1 MLRRLSRLLAPVA
14 RLEPLKPQIE
24 RSNPR
29 HVLNSNFI
37 STVKE
42 VSDEQKQ
49 FTITNYETRIWV
61 NHYLEAVFQRDLNQ
75 AFHILS
81 KFKDKCRVNRN
92 RSSFPRNVQLYI
104 SCLSTMVA
112 QVASTSDGSQREF
125 NEIKAAKEELD
136 QLPPFIV
143 QNALPSQVAQIR
155 MQLVVALARNSDKTP
170 KQHSLRRH
178 AARNLALSYTQ
189 EHHFSRQ
196 HLENFVASGYPEA
209 LRSFKALWPDFG
221 HDLDDHTACV
231 DVKPYLDS
239 SGSMS
244 FSSLN
249 DFIKSTRFQYHSDTR
264 PMYQIFDSLDSD
276 EKATF
281 LDAYLKHNRARQLEV
296 EHYCGALQQ
305 AFTPRHHNSAFQK
318 FSTVHNQW
326 LLQWHTTIVEALK
339 TLDPVQNQ
347 SLSKFAFF
355 YTTYPVEK
363 LASLVISNM
372 LSLTLASGLVGTL
385 KMAKAISN
393 SFKQSLRT
401 DPKLKPIMK
410 QVNHYLNQEDSIE
423 FFCGMIKLVLE
434 KCVLPRDSFLVRS
447 VQGQSLFSAGYEK
460 SSTDRSA
467 FYKSGIIT
475 LNREIL
481 NLFQTYVDLLHG
493 GSVLL
498 PMLCPPDKWVSP
510 TEGGYLEGLAPLVR
524 SSDEKTTSKYINKAH
539 TTGQL
544 KSVYDVLTELGSLRW
559 VINSKMLE
567 TYTEGLEIKEG
578 FLLIPA
584 PLPELK
590 VRDIPEPKVSS
601 YGTDD
606 EYKEAMRAFT
616 KQKQE
621 AENEYFGLRGN
632 RISYELINKVASS
645 FDANGDVLYLPHNL
659 DFRGRVYPAVSSL
672 SHHNE
677 DLIRSILM
685 FWDAKPLGPDGFNW
699 IKYQLANL
707 YSKSKLDM
715 NESIAFVDLNWSNII
730 DSASRPFNGDQWWTK
745 GDNPWQS
752 LALCKEIWLISEF
765 EGPPAEYRSRIPV
778 HQDGTCN
785 GLQHYAA
792 LGGDKEAAKAVNLLP
807 SEDRNDIYIKVLELV
822 KSKILDDLK
831 SDEKYRKDMAEIS
844 HPLLLRK
851 LIKRTVMTT
860 VYGVT
865 YFGAARQIEENID
878 QFSKDTNAV
887 VSSKYSTGQVATYIA
902 GKVLLSITE
911 LFSGA
916 QAIQDWLLRNCLRC
930 VKSFSADDVRSL
942 KNIDFFGLKH
952 YQPMMWSSV
961 SGFPVVQ
968 LYRYDVK
975 KEIVTPLQKVMVLQ
989 KSRVSH
995 MNVRKQLNAVAPNFI
1010 HSLDAIHLQMTCLR
1024 ANQQGLNFAG
1034 VHDSFWTH
1042 ACDVDTLNKIIREEF
1057 VRLHH
1062 SHIIPNLRDD
1072 MIYTNRSGMQ
1082 VVWVNNSES
1091 PAFVNEI
1098 QRLRQEYSLK
1108 TSRKGKKFFSECL
1121 EIEIQNPEHVLVL
1134 VDRHKPRLWFQSR
1147 DSSAVAERYDED
1159 TGEEQPVSTKT
1170 HTPVLVM
1177 VNILPEPPVGKLDID
1192 QVLESKYF
1200 FS

>member
-14 RLEPLKPQIE
+14 RLEPLKPHLE

-37 STVKE
+37 SSVKE

-49 FTITNYETRIWV
+49 YTITNYDTRIWV
-61 NHYLEAVFQRDLNQ
+61 NHYLEAVFQRDTNQ
-75 AFHILS
+75 ALHVLS

-112 QVASTSDGSQREF
+112 QAASTSDGSEREF
-125 NEIKAAKEELD
+125 NDIKAAKEELD
-136 QLPPFIV
+136 QIPSFIV
-143 QNALPSQVAQIR
+143 ENALPSQLTQIR
-155 MQLVVALARNSDKTP
+155 MQLIVALARNADKTP
-170 KQHSLRRH
+170 KQHSLRRQR
-178 AARNLALSYTQ
+178 ARNLALSFAQ
-189 EHHFSRQ
+189 EHLLSPKL
-196 HLENFVASGYPEA
+196 LESFVASEYPEA

-221 HDLDDHTACV
+221 QSFDDQTV
-231 DVKPYLDS
+231 SIDVKPYLDS

-244 FSSLN
+244 FTSLN
-249 DFIKSTRFQYHSDTR
+249 DFIKSTRFQYRSDAR
-264 PMYQIFDSLDSD
+264 PMYQIFDSLDSA
-276 EKATF
+276 EKSRF
-281 LDAYLKHNRARQLEV
+281 FDAYLKHNRARQLEV

-305 AFTPRHHNSAFQK
+305 AFTPRYHNLAFQK
-318 FSTVHNQW
+318 FSTLHNQW
-326 LLQWHTTIVEALK
+326 LLQWHSTIVEALK
-339 TLDPVQNQ
+339 TLDPVQNR

-355 YTTYPVEK
+355 YTTSPAEK
-363 LASLVISNM
+363 LASLVLSNM

-401 DPKLKPIMK
+401 DQNLKPILK

-434 KCVLPRDSFLVRS
+434 TCVLPRDSILLRS
-447 VQGQSLFSAGYEK
+447 VEGQSLFSAGYEK

-475 LNREIL
+475 LNRDIL
-481 NLFQTYVDLLHG
+481 HLFQTYVDLLHG

-498 PMLCPPDKWVSP
+498 PMLCPPDKWISP

-539 TTGQL
+539 ATGQL

-567 TYTEGLEIKEG
+567 TYTEGLKIQKG

-584 PLPELK
+584 PLSELK
-590 VRDIPEPKVSS
+590 IREIPEPKKSS
-601 YGTDD
+601 YKTDD
-606 EYKEAMRAFT
+606 EYEGAKRAFA

-621 AENEYFGLRGN
+621 VENEYFGLRGN
-632 RISYELINKVASS
+632 RISYELINEVASS

-707 YSKSKLDM
+707 YSKTKLNMD
-715 NESIAFVDLNWSNII
+715 ESIAFVDQNWSSII
-730 DSASRPFNGDQWWTK
+730 DSASRPISGDQWWTK

-752 LALCKEIWLISEF
+752 LALCREIWLISEF
-765 EGPPAEYRSRIPV
+765 NGPPEEYRSRIPV

-822 KSKILDDLK
+822 KSKILNDFESQEKSSKDL
-831 SDEKYRKDMAEIS
+831 AEIS
-844 HPLLLRK
+844 YPLLLRK

-878 QFSKDTNAV
+878 HLSEDTKAIV
-887 VSSKYSTGQVATYIA
+887 TSKYSKGQVATYIA

-942 KNIDFFGLKH
+942 KHIDFFGLKH

-968 LYRYDVK
+968 LYRHDVK

-1042 ACDVDTLNKIIREEF
+1042 ACDVDALNTIIRQEF

-1082 VVWVNNSES
+1082 VVWVNNLES
-1091 PAFVNEI
+1091 PAFVDKV
-1098 QRLRQEYSLK
+1098 QQLRQKYTLQS
-1108 TSRKGKKFFSECL
+1108 SRKGKKFFNECL
-1121 EIEIQNPEHVLVL
+1121 EIEIQNPEHVLAL
-1134 VDRHKPRLWFQSR
+1134 VDQHKPRLWFQSGS
-1147 DSSAVAERYDED
+1147 SSAVAERYDED
-1159 TGEEQPVSTKT
+1159 TGEKQSVSTKT

-1177 VNILPEPPVGKLDID
+1177 VKILPEPPVGKLDID
-1192 QVLESKYF
+1192 KVLKSKYF